1 MILKV
6 DPDEI
11 YNEADWMRKQ
21 STLKTRQISAKLDKI
36 NTHINA
42 INSAFEINAI
52 NSAFEDIVELY
63 QKSMYEH
70 DDLADVVLARIA
82 RKYEHIF
89 DVWSVFIAEDIVAIK
104 DITTRCNKF
113 KEKLQ
118 ENRLK
123 TTRTID
129 PSEKL

>member
-36 NTHINA
+36 NTH
-42 INSAFEINAI
+42 INAI

>member
-11 YNEADWMRKQ
+11 YNETDWMRKQ
-21 STLKTRQISAKLDKI
+21 STLRTRQISAKLDKI

-42 INSAFEINAI
+42 INSAFE
-52 NSAFEDIVELY
+52 DVVELY
-63 QKSMYEH
+63 QKSTYEH

-129 PSEKL
+129 SSEKL

>member
-36 NTHINA
+36 NTH
-42 INSAFEINAI
+42 INAI

-89 DVWSVFIAEDIVAIK
+89 DVWSVFIAEDIMAIK

-129 PSEKL
+129 SSEKL